1 MGFSTLDFKLQKIAD
16 ALDKAM
22 PDLLATQIL
31 IETSALHK
39 KRIFDEGKR
48 TDGTDIG
55 EYSTEEGYYSKD
67 RFIRKAAFKPRGKR
81 GFKGERIV
89 ADGDN
94 FRVEKKIP
102 KTMYLAD
109 GYSEFRSIQGR
120 KVNKINLKYS
130 GSLEGNLTV
139 LKDGNDVLYG
149 TTDQTESDKFNALQ
163 EEYEVF
169 EFNTAEHEYLNNE
182 ITKAA
187 QDIATTN

>member
-1 MGFSTLDFKLQKIAD
+1 MGFTTLDFKLQKIAD

-55 EYSTEEGYYSKD
+55 EYSTKEGYYSKD
-67 RFIRKAAFKPRGKR
+67 RFIRKAAFKAHGKPNAE
-81 GFKGERIV
+81 G
-89 ADGDN
+89 
-94 FRVEKKIP
+94 KKRTQN
-102 KTMYLAD
+102 KTMYLAG
-109 GYSEFRSIQGR
+109 GYSELRSIQGR
-120 KVNKINLKYS
+120 KVNRKNLKYS

-149 TTDQTESDKFNALQ
+149 TTDQTESVKFNALQ
-163 EEYEVF
+163 EQYEAF
-169 EFNTAEHEYLNNE
+169 EFNTTEQEYLNNE